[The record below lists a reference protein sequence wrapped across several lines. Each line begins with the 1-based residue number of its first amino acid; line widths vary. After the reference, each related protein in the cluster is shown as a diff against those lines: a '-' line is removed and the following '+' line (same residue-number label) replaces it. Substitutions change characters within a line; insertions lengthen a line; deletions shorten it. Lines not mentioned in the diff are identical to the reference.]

1 MTDLADLLIKA
12 LQALQVLQV
21 LHIKDPVD
29 LLLIKDLM
37 DLLSKGRVDLLI
49 KDLVD
54 LLSKGR
60 VDLLT
65 KDLVDLVDLLTKD
78 LADLADPP
86 ASTWTVTASLL
97 IFQQPV
103 YPMTAGPSAAP
114 PRNNLGGV
122 RWKNEGD
129 DFLSAAGSEDDAD
142 CVTCV
147 SLSRNPMRC
156 SSGSFSLQNSSRV
169 SGKFGLLFH
178 IRDSLA

>member
-1 MTDLADLLIKA
+1 MTVLDDLLIKA
-12 LQALQVLQV
+12 RRALQALQV

-65 KDLVDLVDLLTKD
+65 KDLVDLLTKD

-103 YPMTAGPSAAP
+103 YPMTAGPSAAL

-142 CVTCV
+142 CVDMCF
-147 SLSRNPMRC
+147 P
-156 SSGSFSLQNSSRV
+156 NSKSEEM
-169 SGKFGLLFH
+169 FEQ
-178 IRDSLA
+178 